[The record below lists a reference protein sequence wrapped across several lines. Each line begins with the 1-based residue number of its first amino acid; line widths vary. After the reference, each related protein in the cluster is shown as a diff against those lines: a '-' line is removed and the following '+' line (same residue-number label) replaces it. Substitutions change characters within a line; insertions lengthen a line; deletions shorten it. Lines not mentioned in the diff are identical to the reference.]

1 LSQIHV
7 AFNGWFWDQPNTGSG
22 QYLRYLLSALRKITP
37 DLKLTLILPP
47 QVQTA
52 NDVPANIEVVTTRGS
67 SGDLGK
73 VLFEHR
79 TYPQTVARIT
89 ADIAHV
95 PYWGSPLSSPAP
107 LVTSVLDVIPLALAE
122 YAHGF
127 KQRLYTSLV
136 AAAARGSA
144 QIITI
149 SNAAKDDIVRYMVVS
164 PEIITTTHLAVDEAY
179 HPRMGAERDTAVRE
193 KYDLPEQFVLYM
205 GGFDVRKQVD
215 QLLLAYSYVGP
226 AEGGD
231 VTLVLAGKEP
241 AWGTPMFPDMRQYAS
256 ELQITDYVR
265 WIGYVDEADKPS
277 LYRLANVF
285 VFPSRYEGFGLP
297 VLEAMASGT
306 PIVANQIPVIEE
318 IVGDGAYLVEN
329 GSARAMGGA
338 ILALLG
344 QNPLR
349 ETMITRGLSQA
360 TRFSWR
366 KTARETLAVYE
377 KVMQSRGK

>member
-1 LSQIHV
+1 MHV

-22 QYLRYLLSALRKITP
+22 QYLRYLLQALRKTAP
-37 DLKLTLILPP
+37 DLKMTLILPP
-47 QVQTA
+47 TVQSA
-52 NDVPANIEVVTTRGS
+52 DEVPAGVEIVTTQGR

-73 VLFEHR
+73 VLFEQR
-79 TYPQTVARIT
+79 TYPQMVARIK
-89 ADIAHV
+89 ADITHV

-107 LVTSVLDVIPLALAE
+107 LVTSVLDVIPLALPE
-122 YAHGF
+122 YSRGF
-127 KQRLYTSLV
+127 KQRLYISLV

-144 QIITI
+144 HIITI
-149 SNAAKDDIVRYMVVS
+149 SNAAKADIVKYMGVS
-164 PEIITTTHLAVDEAY
+164 PEIVTTTHLAVDETY
-179 HPRMGAERDTAVRE
+179 HPRMGAERDASVRE
-193 KYDLPEQFVLYM
+193 KYNLPERYVFYM
-205 GGFDVRKQVD
+205 GGFDVRKQLE

-226 AEGGD
+226 AEGGE
-231 VTLVLAGKEP
+231 VPLVIAGKEP
-241 AWGTPMFPDMRQYAS
+241 TRGTPMFPDMRKYAA

-277 LYRLANVF
+277 LYRLADVF
-285 VFPSRYEGFGLP
+285 IFPSRYEGFGLP

-306 PIVANQIPVIEE
+306 PVVANQIPVIEE

-360 TRFSWR
+360 TKFSWR
-366 KTARETLAVYE
+366 KTARETLSVYE
-377 KVMQSRGK
+377 KVMQSKTE